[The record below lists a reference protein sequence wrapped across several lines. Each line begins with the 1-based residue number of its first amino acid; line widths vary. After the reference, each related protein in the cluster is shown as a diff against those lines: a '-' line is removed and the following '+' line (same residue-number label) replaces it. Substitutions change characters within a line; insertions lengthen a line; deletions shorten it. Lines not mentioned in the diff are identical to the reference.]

1 MSEET
6 IITAL
11 ANYRL
16 YFNLGIFLIIV
27 GRPGSSKSLSVEIL
41 KLVLSPGNYELRNS
55 LGDLPA
61 ITELYFQCS
70 PLSTSS
76 GFKAL
81 FESAQKLSVD
91 PKTMLAMVRS
101 PPPPPLPQK
110 KKTFNTIMLNNCR
123 WCWMNSAWLICLRKN
138 LSKCYTPNWREKR
151 F

>member
-110 KKTFNTIMLNNCR
+110 KKP
-123 WCWMNSAWLICLRKN
+123 LIQLC
-138 LSKCYTPNWREKR
+138 
-151 F
+151 